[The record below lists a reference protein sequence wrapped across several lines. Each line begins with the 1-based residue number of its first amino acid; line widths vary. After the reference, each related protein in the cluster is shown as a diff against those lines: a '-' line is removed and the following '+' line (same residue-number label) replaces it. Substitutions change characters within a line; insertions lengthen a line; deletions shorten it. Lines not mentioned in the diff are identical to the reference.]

1 MKPTRFPL
9 ATDLLSRTNSTAKD
23 ARIVNGYVDDTGG
36 NKYVVKRP
44 GTALFYS
51 PTTPSVGNGMYVFNN
66 TVYFGM
72 GATLYSLDYVG
83 NATVKGTAGALGGL
97 SSIAGTAIAGFIA
110 GTLATGTNS
119 GQLYFTSTATMPY
132 LFFHNK
138 VKGFTCNITAN
149 TTAQVSSVNFPP
161 NQTPALPLVP
171 GAVYTN
177 NTVFVMTKTGRIY
190 SSAIEDPTTW
200 GALDYVSMTSEPELA
215 VCLAKSVN
223 YVVAFG
229 TNYTEFFYYAG
240 NPTGSPL
247 AVNLSAKLEIGCANA
262 ESVVSLPSSLVYI
275 GTSKE
280 SGKGVYIMS
289 GLVPQKVSTK
299 AVENFL
305 NLDPLTSVK
314 AFCTTIAGHTFYV
327 LSLSQSNV
335 TLVYDLNTKLWGQWS
350 NLTGGVELSY
360 EVGNFVSAS
369 GEGYL
374 QSMGTGYIA
383 KITPNSYTDEG
394 SNIPFR
400 IVTPIIEGMTNNLK
414 FFQSLEV
421 IGDKVV
427 GSLNI
432 RHSDDDYTTWSSY
445 RQVDTNA
452 SRPVIRQLGS
462 ARRRSY
468 EFYDEENKPLRIL
481 GVDALLREGTF

>member
-23 ARIVNGYVDDTGG
+23 ARIVNGYVDSTGG
-36 NKYVVKRP
+36 NSYVVKRP
-44 GTALFYS
+44 GTAVFYT
-51 PTTPSVGNGMYVFNN
+51 PTAASAGNGMYVFNN
-66 TVYFGM
+66 IVYFGM
-72 GATLYSLDYVG
+72 GASLYSLDYIG
-83 NATVKGTAGALGGL
+83 NATVKGTAGALAGL
-97 SSIAGTAIAGFIA
+97 SSIAGTAVAGFLA
-110 GTLATGTNS
+110 GVLSTGTDS

-132 LFFHNK
+132 LFLHNR
-138 VKGFTCNITAN
+138 VKGFTYNITSNALV
-149 TTAQVSSVNFPP
+149 QVSNVNFPP
-161 NQTPALPLVP
+161 NQTPSLPVVP
-171 GAVYTN
+171 GTVYTN

-240 NPTGSPL
+240 NSTGSPL
-247 AVNLSAKLEIGCANA
+247 AVNLSAKVEIGCANA
-262 ESVVSLPSSLVYI
+262 ESVVSLPSSLVFV

-299 AVENFL
+299 AIENFL
-305 NLDPLTSVK
+305 NLDSMTSVK

-327 LSLSQSNV
+327 LSLSNSNITLAYDFV
-335 TLVYDLNTKLWGQWS
+335 TKIWSQWS
-350 NLTGGVELSY
+350 NLTAGVETSY
-360 EVGNFVSAS
+360 EVGNFVSAN

-374 QSMGTGYIA
+374 QSMSSGYIA

-394 SNIPFR
+394 TNIPFR
-400 IVTPIIEGMTNNLK
+400 IVTPIVEGTTNNLK
-414 FFQSLEV
+414 FFNSLE
-421 IGDKVV
+421 IICDRVV
-427 GSLNI
+427 GSLNV

-452 SRPVIRQLGS
+452 SRPVLRQLGS
-462 ARRRSY
+462 ARRRAF
-468 EFYDEENKPLRIL
+468 EIYDEENKAVRIL
-481 GVDALLREGTF
+481 ASDVLMREGTF